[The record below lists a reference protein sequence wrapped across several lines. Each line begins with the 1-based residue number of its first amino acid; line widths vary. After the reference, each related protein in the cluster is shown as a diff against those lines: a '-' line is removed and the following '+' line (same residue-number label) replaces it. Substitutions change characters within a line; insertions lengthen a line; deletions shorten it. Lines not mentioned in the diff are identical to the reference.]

1 MRITMDEI
9 AKLAGVSKA
18 TVSRVLN
25 DSECG
30 VGEQTR
36 VRVKKIAEEL
46 GYSVE
51 QTEKKKNVSFTR
63 YIALILPDITN
74 PFFADLAKSVENSLR
89 RKGYSLVLANT
100 DFSEDNEAAQIRELM
115 VKRLEGI
122 LLVPSGIR
130 AREEHDLPRRYQI
143 PMVLLDRKL
152 EGISDIPGVYSN
164 NEYASVI
171 SCEHLIRK
179 GARDIVFISG
189 PLNVSTSIERFEGYK
204 GARDIV
210 FISGPLNVST
220 SIERFE
226 GYKAVLAQHSIPFR
240 PEMCRH
246 GSYTVESGY
255 NAVLELERSGI
266 SYSAILAANDLMA
279 LGALKAVREFG
290 YRVPED
296 VQIIGFDNIEFSQYC
311 EPSLS
316 TMQQPTFDMG
326 AKAVELL
333 TGIIEKRDPVQPERL
348 IPKLLMRKT
357 TR

>member
-51 QTEKKKNVSFTR
+51 QTEKKKSVSFTR

-74 PFFADLAKSVENSLR
+74 PFFADLAKSVEDSLR

-171 SCEHLIRK
+171 SCEHLIR
-179 GARDIVFISG
+179 
-189 PLNVSTSIERFEGYK
+189 K

>member
-30 VGEQTR
+30 VGERTR

-74 PFFADLAKSVENSLR
+74 PFFADLAKSVEQSLR

-143 PMVLLDRKL
+143 PMVLMDRKL

-189 PLNVSTSIERFEGYK
+189 PLNVSTSIERFEGY
-204 GARDIV
+204 
-210 FISGPLNVST
+210 T
-220 SIERFE
+220 
-226 GYKAVLAQHSIPFR
+226 AVLAQHSIPFR

-255 NAVLELERSGI
+255 NAVLELERSGV

-279 LGALKAVREFG
+279 LVALKAVREFG

>member
-51 QTEKKKNVSFTR
+51 QTEKKKSVSFTR

-171 SCEHLIRK
+171 SCEHLIR
-179 GARDIVFISG
+179 
-189 PLNVSTSIERFEGYK
+189 K

>member
-122 LLVPSGIR
+122 LLIPSGIR

-143 PMVLLDRKL
+143 PMVLMDRKL

-171 SCEHLIRK
+171 SCEHLIR
-179 GARDIVFISG
+179 
-189 PLNVSTSIERFEGYK
+189 K

>member
-74 PFFADLAKSVENSLR
+74 PFFADLAKSVEQSLR

-143 PMVLLDRKL
+143 PMVLMDRKL

-189 PLNVSTSIERFEGYK
+189 PLNVSTSIERFEGY
-204 GARDIV
+204 R
-210 FISGPLNVST
+210 
-220 SIERFE
+220 
-226 GYKAVLAQHSIPFR
+226 AVLAQHSIPFR

>member
-51 QTEKKKNVSFTR
+51 QTEKKKNISFTR

-74 PFFADLAKSVENSLR
+74 PFFADLAKSVEQSLR

-143 PMVLLDRKL
+143 PMVLMDRKL

-171 SCEHLIRK
+171 SCEHLIR
-179 GARDIVFISG
+179 
-189 PLNVSTSIERFEGYK
+189 K

>member
-74 PFFADLAKSVENSLR
+74 PFFADLAKSVEDSLR

-171 SCEHLIRK
+171 SCEHLIR
-179 GARDIVFISG
+179 
-189 PLNVSTSIERFEGYK
+189 K

-333 TGIIEKRDPVQPERL
+333 TGIIEKRDTVQPERL

>member
-63 YIALILPDITN
+63 YVALILPDITN

-89 RKGYSLVLANT
+89 KKGYSLVLANT

-143 PMVLLDRKL
+143 PMVLMDRKL

-171 SCEHLIRK
+171 SCEHLIR
-179 GARDIVFISG
+179 
-189 PLNVSTSIERFEGYK
+189 K

-255 NAVLELERSGI
+255 NAVLELERSGV

>member
-36 VRVKKIAEEL
+36 ARVKKIAEEL

-74 PFFADLAKSVENSLR
+74 PFFADLAKSVEQSLR

-143 PMVLLDRKL
+143 PMVLVDRKL

-171 SCEHLIRK
+171 SCEHLIR
-179 GARDIVFISG
+179 
-189 PLNVSTSIERFEGYK
+189 K

>member
-51 QTEKKKNVSFTR
+51 QTEKKNVSFTR

-74 PFFADLAKSVENSLR
+74 PFFADLAKSVEQSLR

-171 SCEHLIRK
+171 SCEHLIR
-179 GARDIVFISG
+179 
-189 PLNVSTSIERFEGYK
+189 K

>member
-74 PFFADLAKSVENSLR
+74 PFFADLAKSVEDSLR

-143 PMVLLDRKL
+143 PMVLVDRKL

-171 SCEHLIRK
+171 SCEHLIR
-179 GARDIVFISG
+179 
-189 PLNVSTSIERFEGYK
+189 K

-333 TGIIEKRDPVQPERL
+333 TGIIEKREPVQPERL

>member
-36 VRVKKIAEEL
+36 IRVKKIAEEL

-74 PFFADLAKSVENSLR
+74 PFFADLAKSVEQSLR

-143 PMVLLDRKL
+143 PMVLMDRKL

-189 PLNVSTSIERFEGYK
+189 PLNVSTSIERFE
-204 GARDIV
+204 
-210 FISGPLNVST
+210 
-220 SIERFE
+220 
-226 GYKAVLAQHSIPFR
+226 
-240 PEMCRH
+240 
-246 GSYTVESGY
+246 GY

>member
-115 VKRLEGI
+115 VKHLEGI

-171 SCEHLIRK
+171 SCEHLIR
-179 GARDIVFISG
+179 
-189 PLNVSTSIERFEGYK
+189 K

>member
-36 VRVKKIAEEL
+36 ARVKKIAEEL

-204 GARDIV
+204 
-210 FISGPLNVST
+210 
-220 SIERFE
+220 
-226 GYKAVLAQHSIPFR
+226 AVLAQHCIPFR

>member
-25 DSECG
+25 NSECG

-36 VRVKKIAEEL
+36 IRVKKIAEEL

-51 QTEKKKNVSFTR
+51 QTEKKKNISFTK
-63 YIALILPDITN
+63 YIALIIPDITN
-74 PFFADLAKSVENSLR
+74 PFFADLAKSIEDSLR
-89 RKGYSLVLANT
+89 KKGYSLVLANT
-100 DFSEDNEAAQIRELM
+100 DFSEDNEAAQLRELM
-115 VKRLEGI
+115 VKRLDGI
-122 LLVPSGIR
+122 ILVPSGAR
-130 AREEHDLPRRYQI
+130 AREEHSLPRRYQI
-143 PMVLLDRKL
+143 PMVLVDRKL

-171 SCEHLIRK
+171 SCEYLIR
-179 GARDIVFISG
+179 
-189 PLNVSTSIERFEGYK
+189 K

-226 GYKAVLAQHSIPFR
+226 GYKAVLAQYSIPFR

-296 VQIIGFDNIEFSQYC
+296 VQIIGFDNIELSQYC

>member
-18 TVSRVLN
+18 TVSRALN

-51 QTEKKKNVSFTR
+51 QTERKKNVSFTR

-74 PFFADLAKSVENSLR
+74 PFFADLAKSVEHSLR

-143 PMVLLDRKL
+143 PMVLMDRKL

-171 SCEHLIRK
+171 SCEHLIR
-179 GARDIVFISG
+179 
-189 PLNVSTSIERFEGYK
+189 K

>member
-51 QTEKKKNVSFTR
+51 QTGKKKNVSFTR

-74 PFFADLAKSVENSLR
+74 PFFADLAKSVEHSLR
-89 RKGYSLVLANT
+89 GKGYSLVLANT

-115 VKRLEGI
+115 VKRLEGV

-143 PMVLLDRKL
+143 PMVLVDRKL

-171 SCEHLIRK
+171 SCEHLIR
-179 GARDIVFISG
+179 
-189 PLNVSTSIERFEGYK
+189 K

>member
-51 QTEKKKNVSFTR
+51 QTEKKNVSFAR

-74 PFFADLAKSVENSLR
+74 PFFADLAKSVEDSLR

-143 PMVLLDRKL
+143 PMVLMDRKL

-171 SCEHLIRK
+171 SCEHLIR
-179 GARDIVFISG
+179 
-189 PLNVSTSIERFEGYK
+189 K

>member
-74 PFFADLAKSVENSLR
+74 PFFADLAKSVEDSLR

-143 PMVLLDRKL
+143 PMVLMDRKL

-171 SCEHLIRK
+171 SCEHLIR
-179 GARDIVFISG
+179 
-189 PLNVSTSIERFEGYK
+189 K

-255 NAVLELERSGI
+255 NAVLELARSGI

>member
-204 GARDIV
+204 
-210 FISGPLNVST
+210 
-220 SIERFE
+220 
-226 GYKAVLAQHSIPFR
+226 AVLAQHSIPFR

-316 TMQQPTFDMG
+316 TMQQPTFDLG
-326 AKAVELL
+326 AKAVVLL
-333 TGIIEKRDPVQPERL
+333 TVIIEKRDPVQPERL

>member
-25 DSECG
+25 ESECG

-74 PFFADLAKSVENSLR
+74 PFFADLAKSVEQSLR

-100 DFSEDNEAAQIRELM
+100 DFSEDNEVAQIRELM

-130 AREEHDLPRRYQI
+130 AREEHNLPRRYQI
-143 PMVLLDRKL
+143 PMVLMDRKL

-171 SCEHLIRK
+171 SCEHLIR
-179 GARDIVFISG
+179 
-189 PLNVSTSIERFEGYK
+189 K

>member
-18 TVSRVLN
+18 TVSQVLN

-63 YIALILPDITN
+63 YVALILPDITN

-171 SCEHLIRK
+171 SCEHLIR
-179 GARDIVFISG
+179 
-189 PLNVSTSIERFEGYK
+189 K

>member
-1 MRITMDEI
+1 MASD
-9 AKLAGVSKA
+9 L
-18 TVSRVLN
+18 
-25 DSECG
+25 
-30 VGEQTR
+30 

-51 QTEKKKNVSFTR
+51 QTEKKNISFTR

-74 PFFADLAKSVENSLR
+74 PFFADLAKSVEQSLR

-143 PMVLLDRKL
+143 PMVLMDRKL

-171 SCEHLIRK
+171 SCEHLIR
-179 GARDIVFISG
+179 
-189 PLNVSTSIERFEGYK
+189 K

>member
-74 PFFADLAKSVENSLR
+74 PFFADLAKSVEDSLR

-100 DFSEDNEAAQIRELM
+100 DFSEDNEADQIREMM

-143 PMVLLDRKL
+143 PMVLMDRKL

-171 SCEHLIRK
+171 SCEHLIR
-179 GARDIVFISG
+179 
-189 PLNVSTSIERFEGYK
+189 K

>member
-74 PFFADLAKSVENSLR
+74 PFFADLAKSVEQSLR

-115 VKRLEGI
+115 VKHLEGI

-143 PMVLLDRKL
+143 PMVLMDRKL

-171 SCEHLIRK
+171 SCEHLIR
-179 GARDIVFISG
+179 
-189 PLNVSTSIERFEGYK
+189 K

-316 TMQQPTFDMG
+316 TMQQPTFEMG

>member
-51 QTEKKKNVSFTR
+51 QTGKKKNVSFTR

-74 PFFADLAKSVENSLR
+74 PFFADLAKSVEDSLR

-143 PMVLLDRKL
+143 PMVLVDRKL

-171 SCEHLIRK
+171 SCEHLIR
-179 GARDIVFISG
+179 
-189 PLNVSTSIERFEGYK
+189 K

>member
-51 QTEKKKNVSFTR
+51 QTEKKNVSFTR

-74 PFFADLAKSVENSLR
+74 PFFADLAKSVEDSLR

-143 PMVLLDRKL
+143 PMVLVDRKL

-204 GARDIV
+204 
-210 FISGPLNVST
+210 
-220 SIERFE
+220 
-226 GYKAVLAQHSIPFR
+226 AVLAQHSIPFR

-246 GSYTVESGY
+246 GSDTVESGY

>member
-74 PFFADLAKSVENSLR
+74 PFFADLAKSVEHSLR

-143 PMVLLDRKL
+143 PMVYRKL

-171 SCEHLIRK
+171 SCEHLIR
-179 GARDIVFISG
+179 
-189 PLNVSTSIERFEGYK
+189 K

>member
-152 EGISDIPGVYSN
+152 EGISDILGVYSN

-171 SCEHLIRK
+171 SCEHLIR
-179 GARDIVFISG
+179 
-189 PLNVSTSIERFEGYK
+189 K

-316 TMQQPTFDMG
+316 TMQQPTFNMG

>member
-1 MRITMDEI
+1 MRITMNEI

-51 QTEKKKNVSFTR
+51 QTEKKNVSFTR

-74 PFFADLAKSVENSLR
+74 PFFADLAKSVEDSLR

-143 PMVLLDRKL
+143 PMVLVDRKL

-171 SCEHLIRK
+171 SCEHLIR
-179 GARDIVFISG
+179 
-189 PLNVSTSIERFEGYK
+189 K

>member
-74 PFFADLAKSVENSLR
+74 PFFADLAKSVEQSLR
-89 RKGYSLVLANT
+89 RKCYSLVLANT
-100 DFSEDNEAAQIRELM
+100 DLSEDNEAAQIRELM
-115 VKRLEGI
+115 VKHLEGI

-152 EGISDIPGVYSN
+152 EGISDILGVYSN

-171 SCEHLIRK
+171 SCEHLIR
-179 GARDIVFISG
+179 
-189 PLNVSTSIERFEGYK
+189 K

-266 SYSAILAANDLMA
+266 SYSTILAANDLMA

>member
-74 PFFADLAKSVENSLR
+74 PFFADLAKSVEDSLR

-143 PMVLLDRKL
+143 PMVLVDRKL

-171 SCEHLIRK
+171 SCEHLIR
-179 GARDIVFISG
+179 
-189 PLNVSTSIERFEGYK
+189 K

-333 TGIIEKRDPVQPERL
+333 TGIIEKKDPVQPERL

>member
-51 QTEKKKNVSFTR
+51 QTEKKKSVSFTR

-74 PFFADLAKSVENSLR
+74 PFFADLAKSVEDSLR

-143 PMVLLDRKL
+143 PMVLMDRKL

-171 SCEHLIRK
+171 SCEHLIR
-179 GARDIVFISG
+179 
-189 PLNVSTSIERFEGYK
+189 K

>member
-1 MRITMDEI
+1 MRITMNEI

-74 PFFADLAKSVENSLR
+74 PFFADLAKSVEQSLR

-100 DFSEDNEAAQIRELM
+100 DFSEDNEAAQMRELM

-143 PMVLLDRKL
+143 PMVLMDRKL

-171 SCEHLIRK
+171 SCEHLIR
-179 GARDIVFISG
+179 
-189 PLNVSTSIERFEGYK
+189 K

>member
-74 PFFADLAKSVENSLR
+74 PFFADLAKSVEDSLR

-143 PMVLLDRKL
+143 PMVLMDRKL

-171 SCEHLIRK
+171 SCEHLIR
-179 GARDIVFISG
+179 
-189 PLNVSTSIERFEGYK
+189 K

-279 LGALKAVREFG
+279 LGALKAIREFG

>member
-74 PFFADLAKSVENSLR
+74 PFFADLAKSVEHSLR

-100 DFSEDNEAAQIRELM
+100 DFSEDNEVAQIRELM

-143 PMVLLDRKL
+143 PMVLVDRKL

-204 GARDIV
+204 
-210 FISGPLNVST
+210 
-220 SIERFE
+220 
-226 GYKAVLAQHSIPFR
+226 AVLAQHSIPFR
-240 PEMCRH
+240 PEMFRH